1 MKASEVI
8 RIGLKR
14 SRAAVSEAC
23 STLMPCACRSLAN
36 STIRMAFLADRPIT
50 VIRPIWKYTSFGMP
64 RNQTPNSVPSTPSGT
79 TRITDRGMVQLSYS
93 AARHRNTARI
103 ENAYRMVDEP
113 PAFFS
118 SSEMPVH
125 S

>member
-1 MKASEVI
+1 
-8 RIGLKR
+8 
-14 SRAAVSEAC
+14 
-23 STLMPCACRSLAN
+23 
-36 STIRMAFLADRPIT
+36 MAFLADNPIT
-50 VIRPIWKYTSFGMP
+50 VIRPIWKYTSLGMA
-64 RNQTPNSVPSTPSGT
+64 RIHTPNSVPSTPSGT
-79 TRITDRGMVQLSYS
+79 TRMTASGMLQLSYS

-103 ENAYRMVDEP
+103 EKAYRMVDCA